1 MNNTKPRIHYAWVIL
16 VISFLMVGCSL
27 GFCSGTNGL
36 YLAAIT
42 GDLGVPRSLY
52 AIANSCRY
60 VTTAIVNLFFGRLIL
75 KFGPRKLAAMGF
87 GCLAASTLVNSLSQ
101 SLWTFYLGGVLVGLG
116 LAWTTTTLV
125 GYVVE
130 RWFTSK
136 KGTMMGI
143 ILASN
148 GVIGALATQILT
160 PIIYGA
166 SDGWRTS
173 YRIVALLMVAI
184 GVPVVLFL
192 RNDPADLNL
201 TPLGAGQTAKK
212 AQRGSDWV
220 GISTQEAFRSP
231 YFYICLVCVFLTG
244 MLLQSVTGVA
254 SAHMLDRGI
263 SPAVMAAAV
272 SVHSIAL
279 TLSKLYT
286 GFSFD
291 RFGLRVTMLG
301 CSLCAIVGI
310 AMLALVSSG
319 PMAFAAEILTSFA
332 LPLETIMLPLIA
344 RDLFGQ
350 RDYPTLMGLL
360 VSCNTLGYA
369 VGTPLMNLFFDLT
382 GTYTNIMLT
391 LCAVMAAVTVVMQFV
406 ITAAHKDT
414 DR

>member
-1 MNNTKPRIHYAWVIL
+1 MNTAKPHIHYAWVIL
-16 VISFLMVGCSL
+16 VISFLMVGCAL
-27 GFCSGTNGL
+27 GFCSGTAGL

-42 GDLGVPRSLY
+42 QDLGLPRGLY
-52 AIANSCRY
+52 AISSSCRY
-60 VTTAIVNLFFGRLIL
+60 VATAVINLFFGRLIL
-75 KFGPRKLAAMGF
+75 KFGPRKLAVMGF
-87 GCLAASTLVNSLSQ
+87 GFLAASTLVNSMAQ
-101 SLWTFYLGGVLVGLG
+101 SLWAFYLGGALLGLG

-136 KGTMMGI
+136 KGTIMGI

-148 GVIGALATQILT
+148 GVTGALATQILT

-166 SDGWRTS
+166 SDGWRS
-173 YRIVALLMVAI
+173 AYRLASVLMLVIGTLVALL
-184 GVPVVLFL
+184 F
-192 RNDPADLNL
+192 RSDPKELGQE
-201 TPLGAGQTAKK
+201 PLGAGQTAKQ
-212 AQRGSDWV
+212 ARGKEWA
-220 GISTQEAFRSP
+220 GISTADAVRKP
-231 YFYICLVCVFLTG
+231 WFYLCLVCVFLTG
-244 MLLQSVTGVA
+244 MLLQSITGVA

-272 SVHSIAL
+272 SVHSIVL
-279 TLSKLYT
+279 TLSKMYT

-291 RFGLRVTMLG
+291 RFGLRITMLW
-301 CSLCAIVGI
+301 CSICAVAGI

-344 RDLFGQ
+344 KDLFGQ

-360 VSCNTLGYA
+360 VSCNTLGFA

-382 GTYTNIMLT
+382 GSYTNVMLV
-391 LCAVMAAVTVVMQFV
+391 LCAVMIAAAVTMQLV
-406 ITAAHKDT
+406 ITAAHKAAKQ
-414 DR
+414 